1 MLSAVLSY
9 SVVSN
14 SATVWTVACQAPLS
28 MRFSRQE
35 YPSGLPCPPPG
46 DLPNLGT
53 EPRSPTLQADSLP
66 SEPPG
71 KPLVRLAIIKK
82 STDNKCWRGCGEN
95 GTLLHCWWECK
106 LGSCYGKLWN
116 YLMMQQSHSS
126 GIYPEMMKTNL
137 KRYMQQS
144 RGPRDF
150 HTK

>member
-28 MRFSRQE
+28 RRFSRQE

-71 KPLVRLAIIKK
+71 KPKESQVLFTYELVGDDK
-82 STDNKCWRGCGEN
+82 TDKTIFSKYYLTDEFDLRSI
-95 GTLLHCWWECK
+95 TLHF
-106 LGSCYGKLWN
+106 
-116 YLMMQQSHSS
+116 
-126 GIYPEMMKTNL
+126 IPT
-137 KRYMQQS
+137 
-144 RGPRDF
+144 RDLLNSM
-150 HTK
+150 H